1 MFQAVSAVLE
11 KESVICSRIVNLI
24 KLNLDIEADS
34 LNQLFLLLD
43 IKNQNQKIQGLS
55 AAGIILSHGYATAS
69 SIADAAN
76 QIIGRKV
83 FDAIDMPLDSQMGGL
98 RNLNIGIINNI
109 STALAVDIGLGICGN
124 QKLEDILK
132 RASESN
138 VCTYRII
145 HNVQKEDAVI
155 FSGEN
160 GIDTTEKLK
169 ELILKTSATSIPV
182 KFVAYDYYRLMKN
195 GSHDEIFQQYHVKC
209 IIGLFNPEIEGI
221 PFISLEDIISMN
233 SAEKLTNIFSEYLDE
248 EQMEIFNQN
257 LVKNF
262 SLQNVVESITN
273 LNPDKLLDEVEQA
286 VGRLQKITGRKIAG
300 RIMIGLY
307 VHLCCLVERLVTK
320 TPIDNYQDLEEF
332 EQKHA
337 DFIRQVRDSFQDI
350 SRHYRVAL
358 PVSEIAYIYDYMHLN
373 SKNKLSGQAE
383 SPAVREDE

>member
-1 MFQAVSAVLE
+1 M
-11 KESVICSRIVNLI
+11 
-24 KLNLDIEADS
+24 
-34 LNQLFLLLD
+34 
-43 IKNQNQKIQGLS
+43 
-55 AAGIILSHGYATAS
+55 
-69 SIADAAN
+69 
-76 QIIGRKV
+76 
-83 FDAIDMPLDSQMGGL
+83 
-98 RNLNIGIINNI
+98 
-109 STALAVDIGLGICGN
+109 
-124 QKLEDILK
+124 
-132 RASESN
+132 
-138 VCTYRII
+138 
-145 HNVQKEDAVI
+145 I

-262 SLQNVVESITN
+262 SLQNVVESITI

-320 TPIDNYQDLEEF
+320 TTIDNYQDLEEF

>member
-1 MFQAVSAVLE
+1 MRYTPEGAIQNVTSHIDYLIGNSKAISKRLLKDAVLPEGMSQKQAEEMLTKHLDETFFSGKNRICGDPFSTINNACSEFMSKNKVIINSSNTNLLKAELTYFVNMTTIGDVLE
-11 KESVICSRIVNLI
+11 KIDKEKLADNKQMKLLGKQIQESV
-24 KLNLDIEADS
+24 LN
-34 LNQLFLLLD
+34 
-43 IKNQNQKIQGLS
+43 G
-55 AAGIILSHGYATAS
+55 
-69 SIADAAN
+69 
-76 QIIGRKV
+76 
-83 FDAIDMPLDSQMGGL
+83 MM
-98 RNLNIGIINNI
+98 NNKEKYKQAF
-109 STALAVDIGLGICGN
+109 SVLH
-124 QKLEDILK
+124 
-132 RASESN
+132 ASE
-138 VCTYRII
+138 
-145 HNVQKEDAVI
+145 H
-155 FSGEN
+155 
-160 GIDTTEKLK
+160 
-169 ELILKTSATSIPV
+169 
-182 KFVAYDYYRLMKN
+182 
-195 GSHDEIFQQYHVKC
+195 
-209 IIGLFNPEIEGI
+209 
-221 PFISLEDIISMN
+221 ISLEDIISMN

-262 SLQNVVESITN
+262 SLQNVVESITI

>member
-1 MFQAVSAVLE
+1 
-11 KESVICSRIVNLI
+11 
-24 KLNLDIEADS
+24 
-34 LNQLFLLLD
+34 
-43 IKNQNQKIQGLS
+43 
-55 AAGIILSHGYATAS
+55 
-69 SIADAAN
+69 
-76 QIIGRKV
+76 
-83 FDAIDMPLDSQMGGL
+83 
-98 RNLNIGIINNI
+98 
-109 STALAVDIGLGICGN
+109 
-124 QKLEDILK
+124 
-132 RASESN
+132 
-138 VCTYRII
+138 
-145 HNVQKEDAVI
+145 
-155 FSGEN
+155 
-160 GIDTTEKLK
+160 
-169 ELILKTSATSIPV
+169 
-182 KFVAYDYYRLMKN
+182 
-195 GSHDEIFQQYHVKC
+195 
-209 IIGLFNPEIEGI
+209 
-221 PFISLEDIISMN
+221 MN

-248 EQMEIFNQN
+248 EQLEVFNQN

-262 SLQNVVESITN
+262 SLQNVVESITI